1 MGEIF
6 MIEIIYVDDDIQITD
21 LVKQYLEMNN
31 YKVTVVHSFQELD
44 EIDISYFD
52 LMLLDVMLPN
62 INGINICKRIR
73 DTISYPIIFISALGL
88 EEDIISGLESGG
100 DDYITKPFS
109 LKQLK
114 VKIDSHL
121 RRENRNNLP
130 RKMIRTQNVVLNKE
144 KKQIVVND
152 TIVVFPKKEY
162 LVIEKLISNIGSVIS
177 KDQIFETIWG
187 YDSESSLSTVT
198 EHIKKIR
205 SKLAE
210 HDSNFSYIQ
219 TKYGLGYIWEPK
231 YEK

>member
-1 MGEIF
+1 

-73 DTISYPIIFISALGL
+73 DTSSYPIIFISALGL

>member
-1 MGEIF
+1 
-6 MIEIIYVDDDIQITD
+6 MIEIIYIDDDFQITN
-21 LVKQYLEMNN
+21 LVKQYLEMNG
-31 YKVTVVHSFQELD
+31 YKVTIVHSFQELD
-44 EIDISYFD
+44 EIDISFFD

-62 INGINICKRIR
+62 INGIDICKHIR
-73 DTISYPIIFISALGL
+73 DSVSYPIIFISALGL
-88 EEDIISGLESGG
+88 EEDIIYGLESGG

-121 RRENRNNLP
+121 RRETRNNVP
-130 RKMIRTQNVVLNKE
+130 KKTIHTQNVVLNKE
-144 KKQIVVND
+144 KKQVVVNG
-152 TIVVFPKKEY
+152 TIVIFPKKEY
-162 LVIEKLISNIGSVIS
+162 LVIEKLISNIGNVIS
-177 KDQIFETIWG
+177 KDQLFETIWG

-210 HDSNFSYIQ
+210 YDSNFTYIQ
-219 TKYGLGYIWEPK
+219 TKYGLGYVWEPK